1 MPFRSQRQ
9 RRFMYARHPE
19 IAKRW
24 RKESGPQRGLPE
36 RGDRRQRMVDTF
48 VRKHRHDQPR
58 SAR

>member
-1 MPFRSQRQ
+1 MPFKSQRQ

-36 RGDRRQRMVDTF
+36 RTDRSERRERLVRHFIQQR
-48 VRKHRHDQPR
+48 RHG
-58 SAR
+58 